1 MFNLKATVAGA
12 VFLALTAAAHAA
24 TNLVNDGTFSEA
36 SGYSSFGTI
45 GTGGSIGDWT
55 VTGGSVDLINGYW
68 HQPAAGSF
76 SIDLDGNSPG
86 AISQNLNLGIGNYVL
101 TFSLAG
107 NPDGGD
113 SVKSV
118 DVSID
123 GITRNFTF
131 DTAGQHTNNM
141 GWITESITFQTT
153 AATATSLSFTS
164 QDVGGP
170 YGAAIGNVSLLAV
183 PEPGSMALLLA
194 GLGMVGMMSSRR
206 NRAR

>member
-1 MFNLKATVAGA
+1 MFNLKASIAGA
-12 VFLALTAAAHAA
+12 LFLALTAAAHA
-24 TNLVNDGTFSEA
+24 NLIQDGSFSEA
-36 SGYSSFGTI
+36 AGYGAFGTI
-45 GTGGSIGDWT
+45 GANGSIGAWT

-68 HQPAAGSF
+68 SQPAAGSY

-86 AISQNLNLGIGNYVL
+86 TISQNLNLGVGNYVL
-101 TFSLAG
+101 TFALAG

-131 DTAGQHTNNM
+131 DTAGQHTNDM
-141 GWITESITFQTT
+141 GWITESIAFHS
-153 AATATSLSFTS
+153 AAAAATSLSFTS
-164 QDVGGP
+164 RDAGGP
-170 YGAAIGNVSLLAV
+170 YGAAIGNVNLLAV

-194 GLGMVGMMSSRR
+194 GLGMVGVMSARR

>member
-12 VFLALTAAAHAA
+12 LFLALTAAAHAG

-86 AISQNLNLGIGNYVL
+86 AISQNVNLDAGSYLL
-101 TFSLAG
+101 TFALAG
-107 NPDGGD
+107 NPDGGN
-113 SVKSV
+113 SLKSV
-118 DVSID
+118 EVSID
-123 GITRNFTF
+123 GVTRDFTF
-131 DTAGQHTNNM
+131 NTAGLHTNNM
-141 GWITESITFQTT
+141 GWITESIWFS
-153 AATATSLSFTS
+153 AAAASTSLSFTS
-164 QDVGGP
+164 LDAGGP
-170 YGAAIGNVSLLAV
+170 YGAAIGDVSLTAV

-194 GLGMVGMMSSRR
+194 GLGMVGVMSSRR

>member
-1 MFNLKATVAGA
+1 MFNLKATTVGA
-12 VFLALTAAAHAA
+12 LFLALTAGANASV
-24 TNLVNDGTFSEA
+24 NLVSDGSFSEA
-36 SGYSSFGTI
+36 ASYGSFGTV
-45 GTGGSIGDWT
+45 GTNGSIGAWT

-68 HQPAAGSF
+68 SQPAAGSY

-86 AISQNLNLGIGNYVL
+86 TISQNLNLGVGNYVL
-101 TFSLAG
+101 TFALAG

-123 GITRNFTF
+123 GITRSFTF

-141 GWITESITFQTT
+141 GWITESISFQST
-153 AATATSLSFTS
+153 AAAATTLSFTS
-164 QDVGGP
+164 QDAGGP
-170 YGAAIGNVSLLAV
+170 YGAAIGNVNLLAV

-194 GLGMVGMMSSRR
+194 GLGMVGVMSSRR

>member
-1 MFNLKATVAGA
+1 MFNLKASVAGA
-12 VFLALTAAAHAA
+12 LFLALTAAAHADA
-24 TNLVNDGTFSEA
+24 NLVSDGSFSEA
-36 SGYSSFGTI
+36 AGYGAFGTI
-45 GTGGSIGDWT
+45 GAGASIGAWT

-68 HQPAAGSF
+68 SQPTAGSY

-86 AISQNLNLGIGNYVL
+86 TISQSLNLGAGSYVL
-101 TFSLAG
+101 SFSLAG
-107 NPDGGD
+107 NPDGGS

-141 GWITESITFQTT
+141 GWITESISFQAS

-164 QDVGGP
+164 ADAGGP

-194 GLGMVGMMSSRR
+194 GLGMVGVMSARR